1 MPRKRAQLAATLV
14 GGLLLGLASFEIQTR
29 IDDWARF
36 GVPLVS
42 KISSIGDLLVTDSL
56 GAHARP
62 NSRYRQFGINSLG
75 FRGPELSADGRP
87 LLVTAGASETFG
99 LYEPEGKEWPA
110 QLKDSLALL
119 CKGPVD
125 VANAAFAGMSL
136 PRVRYDIQH
145 RLRQLAPFAV
155 VYYPTPMQYL
165 DPELPPNEA
174 TAGPATGVKS
184 HQQSRALPR
193 VREAVKR
200 IVPEVILD
208 RLRVRQTEESRRFL
222 EAKPLKKAPLERL
235 ARFEVDLRAL
245 VGDVRS
251 IGAVPVLV
259 VHQNRFSGPMS
270 ESEERWLRAWEKFY
284 PRFTGRAILE
294 FEALARLATR
304 RVAGDSALILVDPAA
319 SLAESPSTAF
329 SDFSHFTGRG
339 SAIFGGHV
347 ARALDASVCPRV
359 TSK

>member
-1 MPRKRAQLAATLV
+1 MM
-14 GGLLLGLASFEIQTR
+14 LGLASFEIQTR

-62 NSRYRQFGINSLG
+62 NTRYRQFGINSQG
-75 FRGPELSADGRP
+75 FRGPELSADGRL
-87 LLVTAGASETFG
+87 LLVAAGASETFG
-99 LYEPEGKEWPA
+99 LYEPEGKEWPS

-136 PRVRYDIQH
+136 QRVRYDIQH

-165 DPELPPNEA
+165 DPQLPPSEA
-174 TAGPATGVKS
+174 NDGPASTVKIR
-184 HQQSRALPR
+184 QQSRALPR
-193 VREAVKR
+193 VRDAVKR
-200 IVPEVILD
+200 IMPEVILD
-208 RLRVRQTEESRRFL
+208 RLRVQQTEYSRRSL
-222 EAKPLKKAPLERL
+222 GAAPQDRAPLDRL

-251 IGAVPVLV
+251 IGAVPVLI
-259 VHQNRFSGPMS
+259 VHQNRFSGPLS
-270 ESEERWLRAWEKFY
+270 ESDQRWLRAWEKYY
-284 PRFTGRAILE
+284 PVFTGRAILE
-294 FEALARLATR
+294 FEGLARLATQ
-304 RVAGDSALILVDPAA
+304 RVAGDSAIVIVDPSAA
-319 SLAESPSTAF
+319 LAESPATAF
-329 SDFSHFTGRG
+329 SDFSHFTGHG
-339 SAIFGGHV
+339 SAIFAGHV